1 MERCCIWA
9 VIGSSD
15 ANKYIFWI
23 NLGILDSDIEVAVLC
38 KDTGVDQLIFRLAS
52 SAATILRHQ
61 ISMRESALRILV
73 QGLHIRMSRGIV
85 KKVIVFFHILTVI
98 AFWTCQTEEPLL
110 ENRVGLIPQTAI
122 AFIVYSPFRRLMITL
137 LSYGLARRRFVTVRE
152 N

>member
-23 NLGILDSDIEVAVLC
+23 NLGILDLDTEV
-38 KDTGVDQLIFRLAS
+38 
-52 SAATILRHQ
+52 
-61 ISMRESALRILV
+61 
-73 QGLHIRMSRGIV
+73 
-85 KKVIVFFHILTVI
+85 
-98 AFWTCQTEEPLL
+98 PLL
-110 ENRVGLIPQTAI
+110 ENRVCLIPQTAI

-152 N
+152 NRSMGKVDLMMLRKLLSPLFKQDLLQIRSCQISPA